1 MATAR
6 IHLATEADVE
16 RACAISNAAAA
27 TTTANFATEPEL
39 ASAWVA
45 EWKRTQDH
53 YPFLVA
59 QSGDAVVAFAKA
71 TPHRARG
78 AYAWTAEVSVYVD
91 PSMHNA
97 RIGTALYARLL
108 PMLEAQGYVT
118 LLAGITSPNPASER
132 LHAAFGFTR
141 CATFHRAGWKLGAWH
156 DVGYWE
162 RQLQPGGAPRPIAKV
177 ADVVAMGEVT

>member
-1 MATAR
+1 MSVTVGFAS
-6 IHLATEADVE
+6 EADVE

-27 TTTANFATEPEL
+27 TTAASFATSPEDPR
-39 ASAWVA
+39 AWIA
-45 EWKRTQDH
+45 EWQRTKEL

-59 QSGDAVVAFAKA
+59 RAAARGGAVVGFARA

-78 AYAWTAEVSVYVD
+78 AYAWTAEVGVYVD

-97 RIGTALYARLL
+97 RIGTALYTRLL
-108 PMLEAQGYVT
+108 PLLEAQGYVT

-141 CATFHRAGWKLGAWH
+141 CGTYHRAGWKLGAWH

-162 RQLQPGGAPRPIAKV
+162 RQLQTGDAPPRAILKV
-177 ADVVAMGEVT
+177 ADIA